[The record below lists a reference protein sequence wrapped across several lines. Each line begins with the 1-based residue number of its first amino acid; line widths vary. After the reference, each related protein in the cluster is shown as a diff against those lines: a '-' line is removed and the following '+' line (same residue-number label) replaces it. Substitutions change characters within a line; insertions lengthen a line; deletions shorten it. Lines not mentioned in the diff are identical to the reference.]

1 MYCISHSP
9 ARAGL
14 HPFAVAA
21 VILMPLKR
29 AWALCDAPPQH
40 HSRVPKHHLL
50 YGAHFR
56 THSQRACK
64 GGGGRWGR
72 QGQVGGWRM
81 VVNVHTS
88 TTASVRETHA
98 QKVADHFAA
107 PTTSTVAPTNPL
119 DTHSLR
125 RTHTPPRSMVGV
137 RTAHSRTGEMRSAP
151 STPAALRGAV
161 REGRRDSLK
170 RTTPRHRLVGVVG
183 GEGGSRQWRTS
194 AELTPNIGGSD
205 TPLHRSTHRISTI
218 AAASLD
224 GGG

>member
-1 MYCISHSP
+1 MEGGGGLWAIAAAAPAAAADARGGGAAGWDVLVSGEGGGATPSGLPFLPGVLHSP
-9 ARAGL
+9 VRAGL

-107 PTTSTVAPTNPL
+107 PTTSTVVPTNPL

-125 RTHTPPRSMVGV
+125 RTHTHTPPRSMVGV
-137 RTAHSRTGEMRSAP
+137 RTAHSRTSPGW
-151 STPAALRGAV
+151 
-161 REGRRDSLK
+161 GR
-170 RTTPRHRLVGVVG
+170 
-183 GEGGSRQWRTS
+183 
-194 AELTPNIGGSD
+194 
-205 TPLHRSTHRISTI
+205 
-218 AAASLD
+218 
-224 GGG
+224 